1 MSHLAEPTEEETTIL
16 FRTNR
21 SSLLVHSLDE
31 KWVEEMRLTT
41 EEVDGL
47 LDHHPEIMIYG
58 KPCHM
63 NRSVGFFS
71 NSSEGYRYSGQMS
84 AAKPLTERLQTLLT
98 YINQRFGASYNGILV
113 NKYLN
118 GEESIGKHSD
128 DEHALDPG
136 CGVMAIS
143 VGAVRKFRIRT
154 KADGHIVLDI
164 PTEPSQ
170 IINMAGEFQK
180 EFTHEIP
187 VEKKVKG
194 VRYSFT
200 FRRHL
205 K

>member
-1 MSHLAEPTEEETTIL
+1 MSQSSETTIL

-21 SSLLVHSLDE
+21 SSLLLHSLDE
-31 KWVEEMRLTT
+31 KWVEEMKIIA

-47 LDHHPEIMIYG
+47 LDHRPEIFIYG

-71 NSSEGYRYSGQMS
+71 NLSEGYRYSGQMS
-84 AAKPLTERLQTLLT
+84 AAKPLTERLATLLA
-98 YINQRFGASYNGILV
+98 YINQRFRASYNGILI

-118 GEESIGKHSD
+118 GEDSISKHSD
-128 DEHALDPG
+128 DEHALDPE

-143 VGAVRKFRIRT
+143 VGAVRKFRVRT
-154 KADGHIVLDI
+154 KANSHMVVDI

-170 IINMAGEFQK
+170 IINMTGDFQK

-187 VEKKVKG
+187 VEKKVKE